1 MFCMPEYVGN
11 YFVATR
17 NGNMEGA
24 DMLAGA
30 GMLNFLNILYN
41 RPLLMLLHILLVI
54 LGFGVEFPQFYMDN
68 SYPNCQFAGLT
79 YIG

>member
-1 MFCMPEYVGN
+1 MFYMPEYVGN

-30 GMLNFLNILYN
+30 GMLNFLNIFVQQTAVNAPPYSFGN
-41 RPLLMLLHILLVI
+41 SWFWRRVSSVLH
-54 LGFGVEFPQFYMDN
+54 G
-68 SYPNCQFAGLT
+68 
-79 YIG
+79 